1 MDTIIKQQDIV
12 SNSLLEIGSLLMG
25 AGAST
30 NRIKVTI
37 ERIAEHLGYD
47 TEILVTH
54 KTVLLLLKN
63 KETQKVYNRFKKTAP
78 HGANFK
84 LVSGISRMSWNA
96 VEQDWNAHQIHT
108 EIERLKGATRYPF
121 MITLCAV
128 SLADAAFCRLFGGA
142 YIDMLIAFVATFVA
156 FNLRH
161 QLVIKHFNPY
171 LSITLVSFTSCLI
184 AGLAVYLQIGV
195 NPNLA
200 FATCV
205 LFLIPGIPLINSF
218 SDLIDGYVTNGIAR
232 GINAMLIAFSIALG
246 MLGAMFIYNF

>member
-1 MDTIIKQQDIV
+1 METVKQQNIV
-12 SNSLLEIGSLLMG
+12 SNSLLEIGSILMG
-25 AGAST
+25 SGAST

-37 ERIAEHLGYD
+37 ERIADHLGYD

-54 KTVLLLLKN
+54 KTVLLLLKD
-63 KETQKVYNRFKKTAP
+63 KETEKVYNRFKKTAP

-84 LVSGISRMSWNA
+84 LVSGISRMSWHV
-96 VEQDWNAHQIHT
+96 VEQNWNAIQVSD
-108 EIERLKGATRYPF
+108 EIARLQKATRYPF
-121 MITLCAV
+121 ILTLLVV
-128 SLADAAFCRLFGGA
+128 SLADAAFCRLFGGD

-161 QLVIKHFNPY
+161 QLMTKHFNPY
-171 LSITLVSFTSCLI
+171 LSTTLVSFTSCLI
-184 AGLAVYLQIGV
+184 SGLAVYLNIGV
-195 NPNLA
+195 KPNLA